1 MEDLMS
7 VLSIRIKDN
16 KRKLLKVISALEE
29 TTISHLV
36 ESWIDD
42 YIEKNRKK
50 YADELSEK
58 GLIQLMKISE
68 QSFGEWDNDE
78 DNIYNDL

>member
-1 MEDLMS
+1 MS

-29 TTISHLV
+29 TTISNLV

-42 YIEKNRKK
+42 YLEKNRKK
-50 YADELSEK
+50 YSDELSDSN
-58 GLIQLMKISE
+58 LIHMMKISE
-68 QSFGEWDNDE
+68 PSFEEWDNPE
-78 DNIYNDL
+78 DDVYNEL

>member
-1 MEDLMS
+1 MS

-29 TTISHLV
+29 TTISNLV

-42 YIEKNRKK
+42 YLEKNRKK
-50 YADELSEK
+50 YSDELSDNS
-58 GLIQLMKISE
+58 LIHMMKISE
-68 QSFGEWDNDE
+68 PSFEEWDNPE
-78 DNIYNDL
+78 DDVYNEL

>member
-1 MEDLMS
+1 MS

-29 TTISHLV
+29 TTISNLV

-42 YIEKNRKK
+42 YLEKNRKK
-50 YADELSEK
+50 YNDELSDSS
-58 GLIQLMKISE
+58 LIHMMKISE
-68 QSFGEWDNDE
+68 PSFEEWDNPE
-78 DNIYNDL
+78 DDVYNDL

>member
-1 MEDLMS
+1 MS

-29 TTISHLV
+29 TTISNLV

-42 YIEKNRKK
+42 YLEKNRKK
-50 YADELSEK
+50 YSDELSDSSF
-58 GLIQLMKISE
+58 IHMMKISE
-68 QSFGEWDNDE
+68 PSFEEWDNPE
-78 DNIYNDL
+78 DDVYNDL

>member
-1 MEDLMS
+1 MS

-29 TTISHLV
+29 TTISNLV

-42 YIEKNRKK
+42 YLEKNRKK
-50 YADELSEK
+50 YSDELSDSS
-58 GLIQLMKISE
+58 LIHMMKISE
-68 QSFGEWDNDE
+68 PSFEEWDNPE
-78 DNIYNDL
+78 DDVYNDL

>member
-1 MEDLMS
+1 MS

-29 TTISHLV
+29 TTISNLV

-42 YIEKNRKK
+42 YLEKNRKK
-50 YADELSEK
+50 YCDELSDSS
-58 GLIQLMKISE
+58 LIHMMKISE
-68 QSFGEWDNDE
+68 PSFEEWDNPE
-78 DNIYNDL
+78 DDVYNDL

>member
-1 MEDLMS
+1 MS

-29 TTISHLV
+29 TTISNLV

-42 YIEKNRKK
+42 YLEKNRKK
-50 YADELSEK
+50 YSDELSDSS
-58 GLIQLMKISE
+58 LIHMMKISE
-68 QSFGEWDNDE
+68 PSFEEWDNPE
-78 DNIYNDL
+78 DDVYNEL

>member
-1 MEDLMS
+1 MS

-29 TTISHLV
+29 TTISNLV

-42 YIEKNRKK
+42 YLEKNRKK
-50 YADELSEK
+50 YSDELSDNS
-58 GLIQLMKISE
+58 LILNAPPTNVLPSKMFRIFKTTSLGNT
-68 QSFGEWDNDE
+68 QSA
-78 DNIYNDL
+78 